1 MTPLIAAA
9 VGILIAGCLLMG
21 IVKLFACTHAWEFVD
36 KTDFPPPMETAKK
49 NGVDIS
55 WDLTS
60 YQITHMSKRTVVI
73 VLRCPKCGD
82 AKILRETH

>member
-1 MTPLIAAA
+1 MTLLAGLGVLGIAI
-9 VGILIAGCLLMG
+9 VVITLL
-21 IVKLFACTHAWEFVD
+21 VNAFSCKHSWEFVD
-36 KTDFPPPMETAKK
+36 KTDFPPPIETAQK
-49 NGVDIS
+49 NGVDIG

-60 YQITHMSKRTVVI
+60 HQITHMSKRTSVI